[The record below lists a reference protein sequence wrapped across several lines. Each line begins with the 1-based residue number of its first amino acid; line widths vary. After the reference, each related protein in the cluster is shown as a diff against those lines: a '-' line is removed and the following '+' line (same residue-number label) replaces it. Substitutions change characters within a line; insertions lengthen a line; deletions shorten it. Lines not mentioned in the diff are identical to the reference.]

1 MIATVAPASA
11 AASAARWPARPAP
24 MIRTSCAGMAA
35 SLVRDNDAAASGRM
49 RCIRAY
55 SVAVMAP
62 VRVLLIDDHADV
74 RYLIRTLVGDA
85 PNDVEVV
92 AEADGWEAAD
102 AALDD
107 AAPDVVVMD
116 ARMPVVDGFEASRRL
131 LERRPDLPIVLC
143 SGLVDDDV
151 RRRADEAG
159 IRAVLSKDEFDDIA
173 SVVE

>member
-1 MIATVAPASA
+1 MISIASCSPRKSDPLTVSNACDSHESSGFSAALMPPAAALECERTGWTLLMMATVAPASA

-85 PNDVEVV
+85 PN
-92 AEADGWEAAD
+92 
-102 AALDD
+102 
-107 AAPDVVVMD
+107 
-116 ARMPVVDGFEASRRL
+116 
-131 LERRPDLPIVLC
+131 
-143 SGLVDDDV
+143 
-151 RRRADEAG
+151 
-159 IRAVLSKDEFDDIA
+159 
-173 SVVE
+173 